1 MPETIRTSAPE
12 SLEAAPRKS
21 AYRGFVLRAGLGIA
35 VVALLLWHFDARP
48 ILKTLARERPA
59 FFIAAVALYVASQVM
74 SSFRWQLLARIAGLG
89 GKFGEY
95 LAYYFVGMFTN
106 LFVPGLIGG
115 DAARAVY
122 LGRRH
127 SRIGEAVAS
136 VAADRGLGLLALF
149 WMAAVCAVAVTS
161 VPLPRAMVRTTVAIG
176 IATFAAFL
184 AGPLIAKVAQR
195 LPSRARRFA
204 SPAIVYLE
212 RPIALTPAIV
222 LSLIL
227 QAVLAICQYLLA
239 RGLEIDLSLTAFL
252 LCVPIANVFASLPL
266 TFNGLGI
273 RETAYL
279 VLFGYAGIAKPDAIA
294 LGLLWF
300 ATTLTGGLTGVIG
313 FMAAPIK
320 SSSDNAGGS
329 GN

>member
-1 MPETIRTSAPE
+1 M
-12 SLEAAPRKS
+12 
-21 AYRGFVLRAGLGIA
+21 
-35 VVALLLWHFDARP
+35 
-48 ILKTLARERPA
+48 
-59 FFIAAVALYVASQVM
+59 
-74 SSFRWQLLARIAGLG
+74 
-89 GKFGEY
+89 
-95 LAYYFVGMFTN
+95 
-106 LFVPGLIGG
+106 
-115 DAARAVY
+115 
-122 LGRRH
+122 
-127 SRIGEAVAS
+127 
-136 VAADRGLGLLALF
+136 
-149 WMAAVCAVAVTS
+149 
-161 VPLPRAMVRTTVAIG
+161 PLPRAMVRTTVAIG
-176 IATFAAFL
+176 IVSFAGFL
-184 AGPLIAKVAQR
+184 AGPLIAKVVER
-195 LPSRARRFA
+195 LPARARSFA
-204 SPAIVYLE
+204 GPAIVYLDH
-212 RPIALTPAIV
+212 PIALTPAIV

-239 RGLEIDLSLTAFL
+239 RGLGIDLSLTAFL

-320 SSSDNAGGS
+320 SSTAGDS